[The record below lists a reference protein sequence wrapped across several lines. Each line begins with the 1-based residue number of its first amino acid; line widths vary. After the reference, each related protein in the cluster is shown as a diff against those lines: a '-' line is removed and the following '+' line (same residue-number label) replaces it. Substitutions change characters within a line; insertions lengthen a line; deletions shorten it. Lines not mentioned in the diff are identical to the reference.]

1 MAWQYYFLFFWFLF
15 ICAAIYSGQLILHT
29 MNTDDYSLGE
39 SYVKVGGEGGIQKS
53 VDEFAKKWIG
63 GHYMIAFA
71 AILVLSV
78 VVIFFAVRAAREG
91 FNPTQNL
98 RDQDSDQFGLGKREY
113 MEGDRSTSV
122 FAQQVQGTSA
132 QLTIDPNAKA
142 NQPGSLAYQVLHSDD
157 FNCNNRKMAGDDAW
171 AWMNNVA
178 HESMHASKPQS
189 DNDFS
194 KVLTGQ

>member
-1 MAWQYYFLFFWFLF
+1 
-15 ICAAIYSGQLILHT
+15 
-29 MNTDDYSLGE
+29 MNTDEYSLGDA
-39 SYVKVGGEGGIQKS
+39 YVRVGGDGGIQKS
-53 VDEFAKKWIG
+53 VDEFAKKWVG

-71 AILVLSV
+71 AILVLSMV
-78 VVIFFAVRAAREG
+78 LAFFIVRKYSEK
-91 FNPTQNL
+91 FNPTQNIS
-98 RDQDSDQFGLGKREY
+98 DQDSDQFGLGKREY
-113 MEGDRSTSV
+113 MEGDRATSA
-122 FAQQVQGTSA
+122 FAQQVQGTSGQFVA
-132 QLTIDPNAKA
+132 DPNAKA

-194 KVLTGQ
+194 KVLSGQ